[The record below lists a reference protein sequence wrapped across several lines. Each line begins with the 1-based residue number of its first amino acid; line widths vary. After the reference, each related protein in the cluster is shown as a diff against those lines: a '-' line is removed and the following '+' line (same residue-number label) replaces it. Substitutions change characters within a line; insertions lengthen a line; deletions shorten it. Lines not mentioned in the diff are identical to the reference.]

1 MTDLALVL
9 VLAGGTFLMRTSLV
23 VMLAGVTIPKWLEE
37 ALRLVAPAVLAGLV
51 AQTLFFDAGEIRV
64 TVTWYI
70 AAAIAAL
77 VAWRTRSVGWT
88 LFIGMVAIWTLEAL
102 AGTA

>member
-1 MTDLALVL
+1 MTDFALVL
-9 VLAGGTFLMRTSLV
+9 MVAGGTLLMRASLV
-23 VMLAGVTIPKWLEE
+23 VMLANATIPERVQQ

-51 AQTLFFDAGEIRV
+51 AQTLFITAGGVRPFG
-64 TVTWYI
+64 TWYI

-88 LFIGMVAIWTLEAL
+88 LLMGMVAVWAL
-102 AGTA
+102 RLLGP